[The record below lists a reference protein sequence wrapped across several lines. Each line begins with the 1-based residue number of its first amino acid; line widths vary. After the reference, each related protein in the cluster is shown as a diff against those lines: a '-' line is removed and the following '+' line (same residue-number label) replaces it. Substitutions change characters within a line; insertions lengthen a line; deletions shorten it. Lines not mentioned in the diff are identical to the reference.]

1 MTVSTEVDHNEYTGN
16 GVTTS
21 FPYTFRI
28 FKKTD
33 LVVQVSDLNGSVTE
47 LVMDTGYTVT
57 GAGTYSGGS
66 VVLPSPLAAGWRI
79 TIERVLDVVQE
90 TDLRNQGKFFPEVHE
105 DAFDYLTMLIQRC
118 FGWFRRALMKPSL
131 LAKYYDAKQNRIS
144 NLADPSLEQDAVNN
158 RSMRNYVD
166 AAIAGVVGG
175 FGWFIQYGSGAVYR
189 TFQDKMRDTVSVR
202 DFGAKG
208 DGFSDDTQYIQQAND
223 TATSIGATLHF
234 PRGVYVCTDGIDKTC
249 EWTGV
254 GAAKIGVFPLNDDK
268 VYMVPG
274 NKHKLPGTCLLFK
287 GTGSKVFTTGRSDKF
302 SSMRYC
308 IRNVGRKDK
317 GLTAFGRD
325 FSVVCDFD
333 FKDQDGNITQPNND
347 NSADYD
353 VGLILDNTD
362 LSGPVNVTVG
372 GYFKKS
378 GIVHMGQDPDGCTII
393 NTRTMGNIG
402 LAIIGDQTGTNSA
415 FNMHGGAIFGNDHHS
430 RNTEQGVE
438 KWGEHALYIDI
449 PSSSGNGSRNGISFY
464 GTWLATKLDVP
475 VKYDRCGAV
484 QYFGVVFENA
494 TQAGSQQ
501 AGGIKK
507 QIGTSNTGDIG
518 FFGCRFNSD
527 QIRISGALLETATE
541 STVIVSGSNAG
552 YGVEFWKGKVGGRFT
567 GSKNQTNIQLTDDP
581 TKTTS
586 GIVLRRDNTGNFHVM
601 KDNDIKLSVDDKGII
616 TRSSYTVVTVSAGEI
631 TVTRNF
637 HRLSGG
643 AQELSTIN
651 GGNEGMRVILTR
663 NTSADDITLKN
674 QIGNLRINGDF
685 MLGAF
690 DTIEL
695 IYIGGYWNEISRV
708 NHS

>member
-1 MTVSTEVDHNEYTGN
+1 
-16 GVTTS
+16 
-21 FPYTFRI
+21 
-28 FKKTD
+28 
-33 LVVQVSDLNGSVTE
+33 
-47 LVMDTGYTVT
+47 
-57 GAGTYSGGS
+57 
-66 VVLPSPLAAGWRI
+66 
-79 TIERVLDVVQE
+79 
-90 TDLRNQGKFFPEVHE
+90 
-105 DAFDYLTMLIQRC
+105 
-118 FGWFRRALMKPSL
+118 
-131 LAKYYDAKQNRIS
+131 
-144 NLADPSLEQDAVNN
+144 
-158 RSMRNYVD
+158 
-166 AAIAGVVGG
+166 
-175 FGWFIQYGSGAVYR
+175 
-189 TFQDKMRDTVSVR
+189 
-202 DFGAKG
+202 
-208 DGFSDDTQYIQQAND
+208 
-223 TATSIGATLHF
+223 
-234 PRGVYVCTDGIDKTC
+234 
-249 EWTGV
+249 
-254 GAAKIGVFPLNDDK
+254 
-268 VYMVPG
+268 
-274 NKHKLPGTCLLFK
+274 
-287 GTGSKVFTTGRSDKF
+287 
-302 SSMRYC
+302 MRYC

-317 GLTAFGRD
+317 GLTAFGGD

-333 FKDQDGNITQPNND
+333 FKDQHGNITQPNND

-430 RNTEQGVE
+430 RNTEKGVE
-438 KWGEHALYIDI
+438 QWGEHALFIDI
-449 PSSSGNGSRNGISFY
+449 PSSSGKGSRNGISFH

-552 YGVEFWKGKVGGRFT
+552 YGLEFWKGKVGGRFT
-567 GSKNQTNIQLTDDP
+567 GSKNQTNIQLTDNP
-581 TKTTS
+581 KITTS
-586 GIVLRRDNTGNFHVM
+586 GIILRRDNTGNFHVM

-616 TRSSYTVVTVSAGEI
+616 ANSSYTVVTVSGGEI

-637 HRLSGG
+637 HKLSGG
-643 AQELSTIN
+643 TQELSTIN
-651 GGNEGMRVILTR
+651 GGNEGMRVILIR
-663 NTSADDITLKN
+663 NTSTDNITLKN
-674 QIGNLRINGDF
+674 QTGNLRINGDF

-695 IYIGGYWNEISRV
+695 IYAGGFWNEISRV
-708 NHS
+708 NRT